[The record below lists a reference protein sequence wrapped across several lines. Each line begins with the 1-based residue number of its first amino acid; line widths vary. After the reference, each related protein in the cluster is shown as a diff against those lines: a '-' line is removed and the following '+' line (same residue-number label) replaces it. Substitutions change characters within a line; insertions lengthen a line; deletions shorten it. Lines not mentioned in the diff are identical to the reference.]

1 MQHQVRLIPGA
12 LSDLYAQ
19 ATSSGEITL
28 ADQYGL
34 MAALL
39 EESLTSEERA
49 SLNRLLHGIRR
60 GRLKVVNE
68 ISTT

>member
-68 ISTT
+68 ISAT